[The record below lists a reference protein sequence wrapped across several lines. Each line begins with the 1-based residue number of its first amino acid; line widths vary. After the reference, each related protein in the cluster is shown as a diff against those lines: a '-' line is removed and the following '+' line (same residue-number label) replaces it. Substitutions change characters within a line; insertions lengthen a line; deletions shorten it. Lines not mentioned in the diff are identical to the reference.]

1 MINGDGVILV
11 CLSRVKE
18 FIFQKYVYF
27 FQNLSFRLHVIKS
40 LNINNICY
48 TLQGMLDLY
57 EATFDNEW
65 LDFAVKLQVCL
76 TILYCYWLCIKSYFT
91 VGTFG
96 NSDTI
101 NAIKLFF
108 FKFYIFK
115 INKENIEVNNM

>member
-1 MINGDGVILV
+1 
-11 CLSRVKE
+11 
-18 FIFQKYVYF
+18 
-27 FQNLSFRLHVIKS
+27 
-40 LNINNICY
+40 
-48 TLQGMLDLY
+48 MLDLY

-65 LDFAVKLQVCL
+65 LDFAVKLQVCF
-76 TILYCYWLCIKSYFT
+76 TKLYCYWLCIKSYFT

-96 NSDTI
+96 NSDNI